1 MKKFIC
7 SLLPFL
13 LLSAGCA
20 GAAPAET
27 AQSLESVE
35 ETENLPEESPFEE
48 PEYEYI
54 LNNPYQSY
62 VRYYDGSTWAVTEEG
77 LFVQQG
83 KQDIVKV
90 TLEQWNGRDRIY
102 LFYEEGYVEG
112 AYLDRSKTVGEIMTI
127 EENSTYNAPNARY
140 RYMATHP
147 DNVAQNPNWEREF
160 CPDPVDPCF
169 SHLHYDGTAYYA
181 SYVYPGSPE
190 SDLIKLTTYRYD
202 FDRKM
207 GVMQIPAYYSGD
219 CIVTNWGLVY
229 RDKDDPSLI
238 RLQSHDTLR
247 QKTLWDG
254 SRGEFRFVNY
264 DDSWLYGFHE
274 QDGVSFVS
282 RLSFREGT
290 LEHLFV
296 KEGDFDSFD
305 VLNGWIYYQD
315 DDGKL
320 IRQSIK
326 EPHRKETV

>member
-35 ETENLPEESPFEE
+35 ETESLPEESPFEE

-77 LFVQQG
+77 LFVHQ
-83 KQDIVKV
+83 
-90 TLEQWNGRDRIY
+90 
-102 LFYEEGYVEG
+102 
-112 AYLDRSKTVGEIMTI
+112 
-127 EENSTYNAPNARY
+127 
-140 RYMATHP
+140 
-147 DNVAQNPNWEREF
+147 
-160 CPDPVDPCF
+160 
-169 SHLHYDGTAYYA
+169 
-181 SYVYPGSPE
+181 
-190 SDLIKLTTYRYD
+190 
-202 FDRKM
+202 
-207 GVMQIPAYYSGD
+207 
-219 CIVTNWGLVY
+219 
-229 RDKDDPSLI
+229 
-238 RLQSHDTLR
+238 
-247 QKTLWDG
+247 DG
-254 SRGEFRFVNY
+254 S
-264 DDSWLYGFHE
+264 DSWECVLAGKV
-274 QDGVSFVS
+274 GI
-282 RLSFREGT
+282 G
-290 LEHLFV
+290 
-296 KEGDFDSFD
+296 DSFD